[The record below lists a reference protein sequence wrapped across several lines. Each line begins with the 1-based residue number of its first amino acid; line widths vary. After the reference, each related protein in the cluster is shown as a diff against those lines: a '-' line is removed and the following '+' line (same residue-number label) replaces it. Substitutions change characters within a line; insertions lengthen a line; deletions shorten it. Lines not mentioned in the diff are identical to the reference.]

1 MPIPFFVAAG
11 AGLFA
16 GAVGAAG
23 HSMAK
28 ETNQKAEWVVED
40 AQKLYETEKSK
51 LEDAEAKMNSAVM
64 NLGNTKKDILCG
76 SFMDFYDSYSK
87 VKVNFQLKKTAGI
100 DEVLTIDEPDMVR
113 LHGMSDLLSSQLS
126 GAAAGAATGVVI
138 GLAMSGTLSLVA
150 GSTALAVSSV
160 GLVGTGL
167 AGTALGLAGSGLA
180 LGVSMTP
187 ASVILGPA
195 VFVSGISSSMK
206 ADENLEKARA
216 YSAEVDVAVEKMKTS
231 KTLCNAIAKRSD
243 MMNGLLKDLERVF
256 KPCAKKMNIIV
267 QEKALATGKQH
278 LDENDLTDEEIE
290 LIAATRAL
298 AGAIKAVLDV
308 PIVNKNNTDV
318 TRKSKDIHTDINK
331 ALPTLTEDA
340 QSALYAI

>member
-1 MPIPFFVAAG
+1 MPIPFIVAAG

-40 AQKLYETEKSK
+40 AKKLYETEKSK

-64 NLGNTKKDILCG
+64 DLGNTKKDILCG

-87 VKVNFQLKKTAGI
+87 VKVNFQLKKTTGI

-206 ADENLEKARA
+206 ADENLEKARE

-231 KTLCNAIAKRSD
+231 RTLCNAVAKRSE
-243 MMNGLLKDLERVF
+243 MMDDLLNDLDKQFSR
-256 KPCAKKMNIIV
+256 CAYKMNKIV
-267 QEKALATGKQH
+267 QNKIAATGKEY
-278 LDENDLTDEEIE
+278 LSEDDLTDEEID
-290 LIAATRAL
+290 LIVVTRAL
-298 AGAIKAVLDV
+298 AGAVKSVLDV

-318 TRKSKDIHTDINK
+318 TRKSKEIHTTVTK
-331 ALPTLTEDA
+331 ALPGLTEDA
-340 QSALYAI
+340 QNAFYAV